1 MKEAF
6 AKISNLI
13 ILLGIY
19 LYFIAWVYVHSYYGH
34 FGIAPSALNI
44 DYSAYMVFSF
54 NVLVSTRFLV
64 ALGVFVAL
72 GLARMV
78 MIVYNKPLPSL
89 VTRFQFVWLL
99 AFMALLFPWLFYAAQ
114 AAAWKDYTDERMNR
128 GTLRSVQFV
137 FRKDADIQNPAQVL
151 DTAGQAG
158 KDLMSDLLLLKND
171 STRLLKLLGESD
183 AYYIVLKQLPVDPAI
198 GALPIG
204 FVYFVDKK
212 DVLLAKITLSSL

>member
-1 MKEAF
+1 MKDNL
-6 AKISNLI
+6 AKISNLV

-44 DYSAYMVFSF
+44 DYSAYLVFSF
-54 NVLVSTRFLV
+54 NVLVSTQFLIG
-64 ALGVFVAL
+64 LGVFVLL
-72 GLARMV
+72 GLVRMG
-78 MIVYNKPLPSL
+78 MIVYNKRLPSL
-89 VTRFQFVWLL
+89 ITRFQFVWLL
-99 AFMALLFPWLFYAAQ
+99 TFMAGLFPWLFFVAQ
-114 AAAWKDYTDERMNR
+114 AAAWKDYTNERLNK
-128 GTLRSVQFV
+128 GTLRSIEFV

-151 DTAGQAG
+151 DTAGVAG
-158 KDLMSDLLLLKND
+158 KDLLGDLRLLKND

-183 AYYIVLKQLPVDPAI
+183 AYYIVLKQLPVNPAI